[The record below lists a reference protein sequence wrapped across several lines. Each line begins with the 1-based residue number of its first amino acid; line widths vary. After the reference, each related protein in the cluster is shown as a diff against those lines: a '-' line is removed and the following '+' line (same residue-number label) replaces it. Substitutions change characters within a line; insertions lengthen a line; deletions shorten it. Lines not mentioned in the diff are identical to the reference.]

1 MGIKRRFLFPDVSLE
16 VSVKWKNERFGVY
29 MVFITIMA
37 LISLEFLGQFE
48 GKCLTN
54 EWDDEVIRTG
64 KPLWSHEKEKQLY
77 YVQIMCMYAEVSCST
92 TTTTPAPGNDF
103 FHVMPKKDDKM
114 SWSVSY
120 TSE

>member
-1 MGIKRRFLFPDVSLE
+1 MNHMGIKRRFLFPDVSLE

-54 EWDDEVIRTG
+54 E
-64 KPLWSHEKEKQLY
+64 
-77 YVQIMCMYAEVSCST
+77 
-92 TTTTPAPGNDF
+92 
-103 FHVMPKKDDKM
+103 
-114 SWSVSY
+114 
-120 TSE
+120 